1 MTAAVALHAAER
13 EPFVGEKSAWRG
25 YRAEGSSLLLE
36 VDVSKLLLC
45 AVDHDKAGV
54 EFFDRP
60 WWWEA
65 TRLRHTLALPPRD
78 QLASRQLVAGSS
90 RSSAPSCNR
99 AGSRSPSIARP
110 NTERASS
117 SGFTVLLPTD
127 LSVRHAS
134 SKAFSISTR
143 L

>member
-1 MTAAVALHAAER
+1 M
-13 EPFVGEKSAWRG
+13 SAFD
-25 YRAEGSSLLLE
+25 E
-36 VDVSKLLLC
+36 VDVSELLLC

-65 TRLRHTLALPPRD
+65 TRLRHTLTLPPRD

-99 AGSRSPSIARP
+99 AGSRSPSIARL

-127 LSVRHAS
+127 LSVSHAS